1 MYTKKKGN
9 LFTNEQKCCFFG
21 HREIFSDIIFILK
34 EEIEKLIIKNNVTE
48 FFIGSYGN
56 FDNYAVNAV
65 NCLKNKYSYI
75 KLIYVTP
82 YLYKLESDKNYINHI
97 CDETIYPEGLEVI
110 PQKFAITHRN
120 RWVVEHSD
128 FMIVYVN
135 HSYGGAYTAMKYGK
149 NKGIKIINIADVKI
163 K

>member
-1 MYTKKKGN
+1 MIKKKGN

-56 FDNYAVNAV
+56 FDNYAINAV

-97 CDETIYPEGLEVI
+97 L
-110 PQKFAITHRN
+110 
-120 RWVVEHSD
+120 
-128 FMIVYVN
+128 
-135 HSYGGAYTAMKYGK
+135 
-149 NKGIKIINIADVKI
+149 
-163 K
+163 